1 MLENFKPPYNATVIE
16 RLQEAGMSS
25 LGKVNMDE
33 FAMGS
38 TSATSALNKT
48 LNPWGT
54 NRIP

>member
-1 MLENFKPPYNATVIE
+1 MLENFKPPYDATVIQKLNSE
-16 RLQEAGMSS
+16 GMSS

-38 TSATSALNKT
+38 TTASSALNTT
-48 LNPWGT
+48 LNPWGE